1 MRQEDSGQVSDEGL
15 MQQMLLESALSEM
28 HRAGPAD
35 APQGRDPE
43 NHLVLERLQ
52 CGHCP
57 VWLGLLGSN
66 VQHYSAD
73 LLSSSHFLM
82 EDAVQLLGLGPHD
95 AWTEPQEHLSKDEV
109 LAAVDASFAA
119 RISQL
124 FEAKWSFA
132 GVTLRGSLAERLAL
146 TGGCF
151 KVIAGGSNKT
161 LKLRAARLTLA
172 ALLFRPQVVAQS
184 PMLDEWKSL
193 LLTAEWPAG
202 SSGSQRQAEGLQ
214 TLWEV
219 RPLVPPP
226 PHQVE
231 VLHDALD
238 LSALVPTKA
247 QPATW
252 FPLVPKPPA
261 TPPPAIPSRP
271 VTVTV
276 RSFRR
281 SQEEDDD
288 KDQEDE
294 DENESLLP
302 WSPKSEKGKSG
313 GKGKSGSKDEGKNEN
328 ERLMLLVPKA
338 GGKGKSGGK
347 GKGKNENERLLP
359 WKRPGC
365 LRPAVEGPGPS
376 KQQRKWR

>member
-28 HRAGPAD
+28 QRAGPAD

-73 LLSSSHFLM
+73 LLSSSHYLM

-124 FEAKWSFA
+124 FGAKWSFA
-132 GVTLRGSLAERLAL
+132 GVTLRGALAERLAL

-184 PMLDEWKSL
+184 QMLDEWKSL

-261 TPPPAIPSRP
+261 FPPPAIPSRP

-288 KDQEDE
+288 KDLIPGTV
-294 DENESLLP
+294 S
-302 WSPKSEKGKSG
+302 
-313 GKGKSGSKDEGKNEN
+313 
-328 ERLMLLVPKA
+328 VAAKA
-338 GGKGKSGGK
+338 GKA
-347 GKGKNENERLLP
+347 EED
-359 WKRPGC
+359 WDDVMD
-365 LRPAVEGPGPS
+365 A
-376 KQQRKWR
+376 